1 MELLGWIHSQ
11 SQDFDY
17 MTSYDITT
25 QSRMFEHYDPRFI
38 DMTASY
44 TPGSVTLAAFEL
56 SERGFEWGKS
66 NKDMMSDSPEG
77 FEKSFSK
84 KSQLIMS
91 DKILGTY
98 MVPEDEIWNYFFMG
112 AIFNSNDLYN
122 LKVDIPLSFYD
133 AVHRPIHFTNFAQLE
148 AGNEE
153 EAYQEDVF
161 S

>member
-1 MELLGWIHSQ
+1 MVFVPQLGSTNSIQFPKSKPEYEGYLKEEGLELLGWIHSQ

-98 MVPEDEIWNYFFMG
+98 MVPEDEICSW
-112 AIFNSNDLYN
+112 
-122 LKVDIPLSFYD
+122 VLSS
-133 AVHRPIHFTNFAQLE
+133 IQTICTI
-148 AGNEE
+148 
-153 EAYQEDVF
+153 
-161 S
+161 